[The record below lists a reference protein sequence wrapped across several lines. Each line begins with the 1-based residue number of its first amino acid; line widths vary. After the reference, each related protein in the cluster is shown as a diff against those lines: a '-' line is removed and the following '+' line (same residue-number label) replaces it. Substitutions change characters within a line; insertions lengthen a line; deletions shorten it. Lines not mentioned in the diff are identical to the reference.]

1 MPHQRASDETE
12 PTWSSL
18 SPRDK
23 VLAAFGMTSLG
34 LGVLALVLLVL
45 LLAVLVV
52 AAVSNGLIESD
63 GVGPFI
69 WGAVLCLPS
78 GMLAAVFLYPL
89 RLTLRLTPASPKVKR
104 GAEMIFSAATTF
116 LAAMLVES
124 FTPGL
129 HVEHPWLPALLAT
142 LLVALANVV
151 INHVE
156 NRKKH
161 TGSDA

>member
-1 MPHQRASDETE
+1 VPHQRASDETE

-23 VLAAFGMTSLG
+23 VLAAFGMTGLG

-63 GVGPFI
+63 GVGPLI
-69 WGAVLCLPS
+69 WGAVLCLPG

-89 RLTLRLTPASPKVKR
+89 RLSLRLISVSPKVKR
-104 GAEMIFSAATTF
+104 SAEMILSAATTF
-116 LAAMLVES
+116 LAAILVES
-124 FTPGL
+124 LTPGL
-129 HVEHPWLPALLAT
+129 HVQHPWLPALLAT

-151 INHVE
+151 INHLE
-156 NRKKH
+156 NRKK
-161 TGSDA
+161 